1 MVRTC
6 SISVDADT
14 SPASLASSGSRY
26 SQGAVTRSPRR
37 RDAAHDAA
45 ISAGCQLAGRT
56 CLFAHHPVP
65 ECPPEL
71 PDGTADRKSTRLNS
85 SHTVISYAVF
95 CLKKKNLTQCFNFAY
110 FTYQTCQTIC

>member
-71 PDGTADRKSTRLNS
+71 PDGTAAPAGNRALEKDRKSVGEGKR
-85 SHTVISYAVF
+85 VGEA
-95 CLKKKNLTQCFNFAY
+95 
-110 FTYQTCQTIC
+110 